1 MEDDVRALLAE
12 YEARAKQEFQKM
24 ASLPA
29 EEIGARIDE
38 FLICVGPETGQ
49 LLHILAR
56 SLKAR
61 RIVEIGAS
69 YGYSTIWLAHA
80 AKQTGGKV
88 ESFELSASKVEFA
101 RAKLRSVGLD
111 AYVEFHVGDALT
123 NLAQLE
129 GPLDLVL
136 IDCWKNLYEP
146 CFELVYPRLAAE
158 GFIVAD
164 NMLYPEDTR
173 PHARAYQQHV
183 RSKPDLDSVLL
194 PVGSG
199 IELTRHTPGTPIKS
213 SVSR

>member
-1 MEDDVRALLAE
+1 MEDNVRALLAE

-29 EEIGARIDE
+29 HEVGARIDE
-38 FLICVGPETGQ
+38 FLIFVGPETGQ

-56 SLKAR
+56 AAKAR
-61 RIVEIGAS
+61 CIVEVGAS

-101 RAKLRSVGLD
+101 RAKLQSVGLD
-111 AYVEFHVGDALT
+111 RYVQFHVGDVLT
-123 NLAQLE
+123 NLPQLTA
-129 GPLDLVL
+129 PLDFVL
-136 IDCWKNLYEP
+136 IDCWKNIYEP
-146 CFELVYPRLAAE
+146 CFELVYPRLTAE
-158 GFIVAD
+158 GIIVAD

-173 PHARAYQQHV
+173 PHALAYQQRV
-183 RSKPDLDSVLL
+183 RSKPDLDTLLL

-199 IELTRHTPGTPIKS
+199 IELTRRRPPALGSTS
-213 SVSR
+213 